1 LNHEAALTP
10 PSPTQDAWLVGCWR
24 SHRETDPQLGQP
36 LCADCF
42 DYLGAVLWNACVG
55 ELWRRTTISSTSVS
69 CLLCPTARRQAVLPA
84 TLPGTPRRAATRAAS
99 STTGCAT
106 SASLPISTSTTHL
119 RRFVT
124 AAWWL
129 GGLAHL
135 ADLNLRRWA
144 HTLGFRGHWAS
155 RSRRYAA
162 SHPDHSAVRIGR
174 THARR

>member
-1 LNHEAALTP
+1 MATHHHKLH
-10 PSPTQDAWLVGCWR
+10 VR
-24 SHRETDPQLGQP
+24 
-36 LCADCF
+36 
-42 DYLGAVLWNACVG
+42 
-55 ELWRRTTISSTSVS
+55 
-69 CLLCPTARRQAVLPA
+69 VLPA
-84 TLPGTPRRAATRAAS
+84 VPDGQEASRVAGYLARYATKS
-99 STTGCAT
+99 SDARGE
-106 SASLPISTSTTHL
+106 LDHRLRDISQLADLDPHL